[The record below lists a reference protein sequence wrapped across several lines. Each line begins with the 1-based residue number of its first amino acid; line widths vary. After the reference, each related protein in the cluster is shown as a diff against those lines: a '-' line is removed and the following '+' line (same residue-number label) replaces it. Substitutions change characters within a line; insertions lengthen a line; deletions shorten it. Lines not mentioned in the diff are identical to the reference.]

1 MQFIKDSQI
10 PHLEIR
16 GAIGESVVHLDET
29 RRNIEADEIFRGVV
43 VMRERI
49 NHKSLSLLFLII
61 PALISSCASV
71 NKQHPMLVTDDIKK
85 GEPANFANVYFIRPK
100 PFKPKGVVDKTI
112 TIEYQDIPILNIDEG
127 SYTLLRIKPSAGMIK
142 VDSET
147 KFTNK
152 IVPIKVWRA
161 RHYKFIEGKTY
172 FIYLKR
178 VNEEFRGIFY
188 EPQPVKFEKAK
199 ALTEKTFAS
208 GEARSFPI
216 DELVNIS
223 EPPDSAFEKQA
234 PALPENI
241 YKTEPFLK

>member
-1 MQFIKDSQI
+1 MHK
-10 PHLEIR
+10 
-16 GAIGESVVHLDET
+16 
-29 RRNIEADEIFRGVV
+29 
-43 VMRERI
+43 RI
-49 NHKSLSLLFLII
+49 SLKSLYIFFLII
-61 PALISSCASV
+61 SALISSCASV

-85 GEPANFANVYFIRPK
+85 GEPANFASVYFIRPK
-100 PFKPKGVVDKTI
+100 PFKPKGVADKTI
-112 TIEYQDIPILNIDEG
+112 TVEYQDKLILSIDEG
-127 SYTLLRIKPSAGMIK
+127 SYTLLRIKPSSGMIK
-142 VDSET
+142 VNSET

-152 IVPIKVWRA
+152 ITPIKVWRA

-199 ALTEKTFAS
+199 TLIEKTFAM

-216 DELVNIS
+216 DELMNIS
-223 EPPDSAFEKQA
+223 EAPDSAFEKQP

-241 YKTEPFLK
+241 YKPEPYLK